1 MLVASFLVY
10 LLVNYFYLH
19 LTSYNQIQ
27 TSLKDTVA
35 RVESD
40 QIFKDNRWDT
50 TGYVND
56 DQMPPASGPLYI
68 ITSDGFVIER
78 YNTINGFL
86 DTSRFEY
93 ASSFTTP
100 QTITTP
106 ANEVW
111 RMYSKPITKN
121 NIVAG
126 AVIVGYYQPDPEAT
140 QNIDKQLVTAANQLV
155 SEITVDN
162 NNQINVLNIDSRGIS
177 VFLSYGIVD
186 QFNRS
191 LESSGPPPGYID
203 RVDGGILANYPN
215 GKMELLKDSKTNE
228 TFQAYMKPITDSS
241 GKVAGYIV
249 AASSLKQVNQVLRY
263 QLIFTGIAG
272 GTIAILTILLLA
284 YLLRH
289 ELAEMA
295 EEIKARLQKGL
306 SPSEGK
312 SGLIFDPDK
321 SIVRLGDKML
331 KVPYSSLQYEICKVL
346 FSNTKKRWELDEIMD
361 KMGEEYSD
369 EAPKKMWR
377 KYYDAVRLLN
387 EKSKQDLG
395 ANIIIAESK
404 TFRVNTQTQ
413 PQNS

>member
-1 MLVASFLVY
+1 
-10 LLVNYFYLH
+10 
-19 LTSYNQIQ
+19 
-27 TSLKDTVA
+27 LKDTVA

-40 QIFKDNRWDT
+40 QIYKDNRWDT

-56 DQMPPASGPLYI
+56 DQMPTSSGPLYI

-78 YNTINGFL
+78 YSAINGFL

-93 ASSFTTP
+93 ALSFTTP

-121 NIVAG
+121 NVTVG
-126 AVIVGYYQPDPEAT
+126 TVIVGYYQPDSEAT
-140 QNIDKQLVTAANQLV
+140 QNIDKQLVTGANQLV

-162 NNQINVLNIDSRGIS
+162 NSQINVQNIDSRSIS

-186 QFNRS
+186 QFNKS

-203 RVDGGILANYPN
+203 RVDGGILANYQS
-215 GKMELLKDSKTNE
+215 GKMESVKDSKTGE
-228 TFQAYMKPITDSS
+228 LFQIYMKPITDST

-272 GTIAILTILLLA
+272 GTIAVLTILLLA

-289 ELAEMA
+289 ELAKMA
-295 EEIKARLQKGL
+295 EEIKGRLQKGL
-306 SPSEGK
+306 SLPGGK

-321 SIVRLGDKML
+321 SIIRFEDKTI
-331 KVPYSSLQYEICKVL
+331 KVPYDSLQYEICKVL
-346 FSNTKKRWELDEIMD
+346 FSKPQKRWELDEIMD

-369 EAPKKMWR
+369 EMPKKVWR
-377 KYYDAVRLLN
+377 KFYDAVRLLN

-404 TFRVNTQTQ
+404 TFRVNAQIQ

>member
-1 MLVASFLVY
+1 
-10 LLVNYFYLH
+10 
-19 LTSYNQIQ
+19 
-27 TSLKDTVA
+27 
-35 RVESD
+35 
-40 QIFKDNRWDT
+40 
-50 TGYVND
+50 
-56 DQMPPASGPLYI
+56 
-68 ITSDGFVIER
+68 
-78 YNTINGFL
+78 
-86 DTSRFEY
+86 
-93 ASSFTTP
+93 
-100 QTITTP
+100 
-106 ANEVW
+106 
-111 RMYSKPITKN
+111 MYSKPITKN

-215 GKMELLKDSKTNE
+215 GKMELLKDSKTDE
-228 TFQAYMKPITDSS
+228 TFQAYMKPIADSS

-249 AASSLKQVNQVLRY
+249 AASSLKQINQILRY
-263 QLIFTGIAG
+263 QLIFSAIAG
-272 GTIAILTILLLA
+272 CTIAILTIFLLA

-289 ELAEMA
+289 ELAKMA
-295 EEIKARLQKGL
+295 EEIRSRLQKGL
-306 SPSEGK
+306 SPSGVK

-321 SIVRLGDKML
+321 SIVRLGDKVL
-331 KVPYSSLQYEICKVL
+331 KVQYASLQYEICKVL
-346 FSNTKKRWELDEIMD
+346 FSNPKKRWELDEITD

-369 EAPKKMWR
+369 EAPRKVWR
-377 KYYDAVRLLN
+377 KIYDAVRGMN
-387 EKSKQDLG
+387 DKSRQDLG
-395 ANIIIAESK
+395 VNIIIPESG
-404 TFRVNTQTQ
+404 TFRVNTQIQ